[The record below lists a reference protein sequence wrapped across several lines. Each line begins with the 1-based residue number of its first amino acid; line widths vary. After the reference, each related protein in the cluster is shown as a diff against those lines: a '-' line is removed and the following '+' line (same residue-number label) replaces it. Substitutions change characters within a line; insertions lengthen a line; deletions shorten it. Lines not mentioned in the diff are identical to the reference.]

1 MVQQTDI
8 YTRVPQLP
16 GGFCDKIALP
26 YSPECP
32 PNPLPSVPLLA
43 TQKFKQPT
51 LVFLRYLAMIYLHC
65 CSLAC

>member
-8 YTRVPQLP
+8 YIRVPQLP

-43 TQKFKQPT
+43 TQKIQAADAG
-51 LVFLRYLAMIYLHC
+51 LSSISCNDLS
-65 CSLAC
+65 SLL